1 MDHSKTVY
9 LNTAYQAITGL
20 SPFTLTINPSA
31 ISTSNKVYKIS
42 YNFGDGTLIDKVINP
57 DNDQGFLNTTQTHVY
72 YLTGD
77 IQKTFNI
84 NVHAYQF
91 NTSLYNDYT
100 ISLNLKTPSLEKK
113 TTSLSALSSFAYFDE
128 LHLVGS
134 RMFGTDNEV
143 LYMFESINPNY
154 VLPVM
159 VNWKSRPLEAIVKTI
174 DNSYAPYKLLAPFEN
189 EFTTSI
195 DTGTNIVTYPDVN
208 AAPNPDY
215 GSPNMALY
223 EGDGIATMFLGTIDG
238 NWFNLANWET
248 DGGNKPLFL
257 PDEYVSVKI
266 YAPLNVSAVNV
277 GKVKTIDFYQNSLLS
292 QLTVMAAQSAIFR
305 SNSYNLGTIDGNA
318 YFLDNS
324 YNQGYEPTLLLLEG
338 EGTDGSRTFTDS
350 STYNRI
356 LTYTGNPVIT
366 SVPVTPNTLV
376 TDGLAFQV
384 DAYGYTGD
392 GNTWVDTISGVVG
405 TAQNSPTYVAD
416 SPSYFDFSGA
426 SQCFNFTR
434 YNSAVNLNNNF
445 TLETWVNVRGNNE
458 WGGIISLATG
468 GYENFGRGQG
478 EQYSL
483 NTTNGQYFRFDV
495 NTGSYLNGIGYT
507 LNNWTHIVA
516 TYQSGVVKTYKNGV
530 LADTQTIA
538 STANTIT
545 DAYLA
550 LGVNQYGGFEYL
562 NGKIATARIYNKVLS
577 STEASQNFNATKE
590 RFGMNR
596 PIGSFMY
603 FDGNSSLTPVSGGND
618 FAFGVGDFTI
628 ESWIY
633 PTRDNGTSQVFYD
646 TRIGNYSPYPV
657 IYLQSG
663 TYLTFYNG
671 SGNVITGGRVSLY
684 DWTHVAVSRK
694 NGKVKLFLNGVQT
707 GGTANDT
714 SNYQSNALKP
724 IIGGAFD
731 NYNFKGFIEGVR
743 VTKGI
748 AKYTENFTV
757 PTSALTVDPYITG
770 DVTGTAFF
778 NDNSINY
785 GTLTN
790 TVFSGNSQNF
800 GTVTNAAVWYPVTYP
815 LSGSYTNINYY
826 GYPSLSAGLLG
837 YWKFE
842 EASGN
847 RYDATG
853 NGKTIVEADSQISSF
868 ADSTGNGY
876 TLTNDSNGVTNG
888 TGILSGDAVF
898 NGSSKLQYTSGAI
911 VAASS
916 PITVCGWVYGSN
928 LTDSD
933 QRLYDDTMEYG
944 IQISTA
950 YAGVWSPNFQV
961 ALYTFYPMWIDTG
974 LQFTNN
980 QWNFFAITIDSSN
993 NLTSYVNDQ
1002 SATQVINGNNGPWG
1016 SGIPTLGMGD
1026 IGYGYGAGLNGQ
1038 LDEVGIWSRAL
1049 SASEITT
1056 LYNNTSAIT
1065 YPFTGNAGLL
1075 TDIEAYWNFNV
1086 LNFPTPTPISSTT
1099 GIINDSAYITDG
1111 NDAWFKLPAGICDPS
1126 NQPKSYSLW
1135 FKLDQTSVGYQ
1146 FILSQGNTS
1155 DQRNIVPFYLENNST
1170 LNTIFTTNGSNWTNS
1185 INTSIV
1191 PTANEWHHVVL
1202 TLNGSVAKLYY
1213 DGALVG
1219 STNYSGTIQ
1228 STNSQFTL
1236 GHYNPYPN
1244 GVYGTDKFAG
1254 KVDEFGIWN
1263 RELSLSEISFIYNNK
1278 VARGLPYPYP
1288 YN

>member
-1 MDHSKTVY
+1 
-9 LNTAYQAITGL
+9 
-20 SPFTLTINPSA
+20 
-31 ISTSNKVYKIS
+31 
-42 YNFGDGTLIDKVINP
+42 
-57 DNDQGFLNTTQTHVY
+57 
-72 YLTGD
+72 
-77 IQKTFNI
+77 
-84 NVHAYQF
+84 
-91 NTSLYNDYT
+91 
-100 ISLNLKTPSLEKK
+100 
-113 TTSLSALSSFAYFDE
+113 
-128 LHLVGS
+128 
-134 RMFGTDNEV
+134 
-143 LYMFESINPNY
+143 
-154 VLPVM
+154 
-159 VNWKSRPLEAIVKTI
+159 
-174 DNSYAPYKLLAPFEN
+174 
-189 EFTTSI
+189 
-195 DTGTNIVTYPDVN
+195 
-208 AAPNPDY
+208 
-215 GSPNMALY
+215 
-223 EGDGIATMFLGTIDG
+223 
-238 NWFNLANWET
+238 
-248 DGGNKPLFL
+248 
-257 PDEYVSVKI
+257 
-266 YAPLNVSAVNV
+266 
-277 GKVKTIDFYQNSLLS
+277 
-292 QLTVMAAQSAIFR
+292 
-305 SNSYNLGTIDGNA
+305 
-318 YFLDNS
+318 
-324 YNQGYEPTLLLLEG
+324 
-338 EGTDGSRTFTDS
+338 
-350 STYNRI
+350 
-356 LTYTGNPVIT
+356 
-366 SVPVTPNTLV
+366 
-376 TDGLAFQV
+376 
-384 DAYGYTGD
+384 
-392 GNTWVDTISGVVG
+392 
-405 TAQNSPTYVAD
+405 
-416 SPSYFDFSGA
+416 
-426 SQCFNFTR
+426 
-434 YNSAVNLNNNF
+434 
-445 TLETWVNVRGNNE
+445 
-458 WGGIISLATG
+458 
-468 GYENFGRGQG
+468 
-478 EQYSL
+478 
-483 NTTNGQYFRFDV
+483 
-495 NTGSYLNGIGYT
+495 
-507 LNNWTHIVA
+507 
-516 TYQSGVVKTYKNGV
+516 
-530 LADTQTIA
+530 
-538 STANTIT
+538 
-545 DAYLA
+545 
-550 LGVNQYGGFEYL
+550 
-562 NGKIATARIYNKVLS
+562 
-577 STEASQNFNATKE
+577 
-590 RFGMNR
+590 
-596 PIGSFMY
+596 
-603 FDGNSSLTPVSGGND
+603 
-618 FAFGVGDFTI
+618 
-628 ESWIY
+628 
-633 PTRDNGTSQVFYD
+633 
-646 TRIGNYSPYPV
+646 
-657 IYLQSG
+657 
-663 TYLTFYNG
+663 
-671 SGNVITGGRVSLY
+671 
-684 DWTHVAVSRK
+684 
-694 NGKVKLFLNGVQT
+694 
-707 GGTANDT
+707 
-714 SNYQSNALKP
+714 
-724 IIGGAFD
+724 
-731 NYNFKGFIEGVR
+731 
-743 VTKGI
+743 
-748 AKYTENFTV
+748 
-757 PTSALTVDPYITG
+757 
-770 DVTGTAFF
+770 
-778 NDNSINY
+778 
-785 GTLTN
+785 
-790 TVFSGNSQNF
+790 
-800 GTVTNAAVWYPVTYP
+800 VTNAAVWYPVTYP

-961 ALYTFYPMWIDTG
+961 ALHTFYPMWIDTG

-1263 RELSLSEISFIYNNK
+1263 RELSLSEISFIYNNRT
-1278 VARGLPYPYP
+1278 ARGLPYPYP

>member
-20 SPFTLTINPSA
+20 SPFTLTINPSD
-31 ISTSNKVYKIS
+31 ISTSNKVYKLE
-42 YNFGDGTLIDKVINP
+42 YDFGDGTIVNQVL
-57 DNDQGFLNTTQTHVY
+57 TTEDGGDPLSIQKTHVY
-72 YLTGD
+72 YLTGNL
-77 IQKTFNI
+77 QKTFNI
-84 NVHAYQF
+84 NVNAYQF
-91 NTSLYNDYT
+91 NTSLYSNYK
-100 ISLNLKTPSLEKK
+100 ISLNLKVPFLESIV
-113 TTSLSALSSFAYFDE
+113 TSNSALSSTSYFDE

-134 RMFGTDNEV
+134 RMFGTDNEI

-154 VLPVM
+154 ILPVM
-159 VNWKSRPLEAIVKTI
+159 VNWKSRPLETIIKTI

-189 EFTTSI
+189 EATTSI

-215 GSPNMALY
+215 GSPDMALY

-238 NWFNLANWET
+238 NWFNLANWTT
-248 DGGNKPLFL
+248 DGGNNPLFL

-266 YAPLNVSAVNV
+266 YSPLNVSAVNV

-305 SNSYNLGTIDGNA
+305 SNSYNLGTIDGDA

-324 YNQGYEPTLLLLEG
+324 YNQGFEPTLLLLEG
-338 EGTDGSRTFTDS
+338 EGADGSSTFTDS

-356 LTYTGNPVIT
+356 LTYTGNPIIT

-384 DAYGYTGD
+384 DAYGYVGD
-392 GNTWVDTISGVVG
+392 GSTWVDTVSGVVG

-468 GYENFGRGQG
+468 GYEYYYSGGG

-483 NTTNGQYFRFDV
+483 NTTSGQRFRFNV
-495 NTGSYLNGIGYT
+495 NGSYLGGSYLDSITYT
-507 LNNWTHIVA
+507 LNNWTHIV
-516 TYQSGVVKTYKNGV
+516 TTFESGVVKTYKNGT

-538 STANTIT
+538 STANTIEH
-545 DAYLA
+545 AYLA
-550 LGVNQYGGFEYL
+550 LGVNQFGGFEYF

-628 ESWIY
+628 EAWIY
-633 PTRDNGTSQVFYD
+633 PTRDNETSQVFYD
-646 TRIGNYSPYPV
+646 TRIGGYGPYPV
-657 IYLQSG
+657 IYLRSG
-663 TYLTFYNG
+663 TYLTFFNG
-671 SGNVITGGRVSLY
+671 WGNVIEGGRISLY

-694 NGKVKLFLNGVQT
+694 QGKSRLFLNGVQT

-714 SNYQSNALKP
+714 SNYQSNTLKP

-731 NYNFKGFIEGVR
+731 NYNFKGFIEDVR

-748 AKYTENFTV
+748 AKYTENYTL

-837 YWKFE
+837 YWKFDE
-842 EASGN
+842 LSGN
-847 RYDATG
+847 R
-853 NGKTIVEADSQISSF
+853 I
-868 ADSTGNGY
+868 DSTGNGNLI
-876 TLTNDSNGVTNG
+876 TETNGTVIYDSNGV
-888 TGILSGDAVF
+888 I
-898 NGSSKLQYTSGAI
+898 
-911 VAASS
+911 
-916 PITVCGWVYGSN
+916 
-928 LTDSD
+928 
-933 QRLYDDTMEYG
+933 
-944 IQISTA
+944 
-950 YAGVWSPNFQV
+950 
-961 ALYTFYPMWIDTG
+961 
-974 LQFTNN
+974 NN
-980 QWNFFAITIDSSN
+980 A
-993 NLTSYVNDQ
+993 
-1002 SATQVINGNNGPWG
+1002 
-1016 SGIPTLGMGD
+1016 
-1026 IGYGYGAGLNGQ
+1026 
-1038 LDEVGIWSRAL
+1038 
-1049 SASEITT
+1049 
-1056 LYNNTSAIT
+1056 
-1065 YPFTGNAGLL
+1065 
-1075 TDIEAYWNFNV
+1075 
-1086 LNFPTPTPISSTT
+1086 
-1099 GIINDSAYITDG
+1099 AYITDG
-1111 NDAWFKLPAGICDPS
+1111 NNTSWLSISAGVCDPHD
-1126 NQPKSYSLW
+1126 QPKSYSLW
-1135 FKLDQTSVGYQ
+1135 FNLDQTNVGYQ
-1146 FILSQGNTS
+1146 WLLCQGEST
-1155 DQRNIVPFYLENNST
+1155 DQRNINPFFIENNST
-1170 LNTIFTTNGSNWTNS
+1170 LTSVFTTNGFYWTNT

-1191 PTANEWHHVVL
+1191 PTANEWHHAVL

-1213 DGALVG
+1213 NGALVG

-1228 STNSQFTL
+1228 STDSQFTL
-1236 GHYNPYPN
+1236 GHYNAYPN
-1244 GVYGTDKFAG
+1244 GVYGTEKFVG

-1288 YN
+1288 YNQ